1 MDSKFLRYYFEKRL
15 YLENPPLKMKD
26 FIKFCNNRGINIKK
40 SKLEE
45 FEKRGLFYPIFRFK
59 AVYNEVSNVY
69 MAPSFDDYV
78 NEDFMKLYDDYIHIP
93 KDKDFLE
100 FDNFYDKDIGIC
112 KIYHITHLFR
122 FIR

>member
-78 NEDFMKLYDDYIHIP
+78 TLSKTLLIFKILFAIVIP
-93 KDKDFLE
+93 
-100 FDNFYDKDIGIC
+100 N
-112 KIYHITHLFR
+112 
-122 FIR
+122 

>member
-59 AVYNEVSNVY
+59 AVYNLV
-69 MAPSFDDYV
+69 M
-78 NEDFMKLYDDYIHIP
+78 
-93 KDKDFLE
+93 
-100 FDNFYDKDIGIC
+100 
-112 KIYHITHLFR
+112 
-122 FIR
+122 FIWPLVLMIMLMRIS